1 MYAYTRASAHVLIG
15 GDTCRSTTLAGRR
28 CVELPGE
35 IISVAA
41 AAYDPDLIAV
51 TCACDRGS
59 ERKHGAIL
67 LVDLGLVRV
76 LRQMPFDVGKRRTGG
91 LLSFHP
97 GGGLLVA
104 VTGSSA
110 CA

>member
-1 MYAYTRASAHVLIG
+1 M
-15 GDTCRSTTLAGRR
+15 
-28 CVELPGE
+28 ELPGE

-67 LVDLGLVRV
+67 LVDLGLVRGLVRV